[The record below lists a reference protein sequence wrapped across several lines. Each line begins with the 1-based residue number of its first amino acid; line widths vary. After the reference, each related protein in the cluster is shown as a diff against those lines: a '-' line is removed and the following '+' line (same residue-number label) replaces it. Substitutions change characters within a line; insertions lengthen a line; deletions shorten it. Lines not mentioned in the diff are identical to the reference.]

1 MLRFQSLAVCTVQQK
16 TPAAWKQEINAY
28 RQGRKRCFETNTS
41 ELEPGELGSLPRLPF
56 IFLCDLGKRMSPL
69 QLSEVKNKLNS
80 HLSESTSEPQP
91 EET

>member
-1 MLRFQSLAVCTVQQK
+1 MLWFQSLAVYTVQQK
-16 TPAAWKQEINAY
+16 TPSVWKREINAY
-28 RQGRKRCFETNTS
+28 RQGRKRCFETNIL
-41 ELEPGELGSLPRLPF
+41 ELEPGDLGSLSQAPF

-69 QLSEVKNKLNS
+69 QLSEVKNKPNS